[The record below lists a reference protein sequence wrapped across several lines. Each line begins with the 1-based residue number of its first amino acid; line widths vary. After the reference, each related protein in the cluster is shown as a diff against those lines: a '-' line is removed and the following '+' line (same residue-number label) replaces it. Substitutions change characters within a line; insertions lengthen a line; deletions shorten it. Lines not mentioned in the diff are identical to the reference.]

1 METRPSKAAFFYVYF
16 FCLRAII
23 SAYPVKIFKEALF
36 IMDNKKDMKNNK
48 MGKQT
53 ISCDVKSCRYNME
66 TECAC
71 ALSEIHVAPKKGC
84 CSQTE
89 DESLCSSYRCK
100 NCN

>member
-1 METRPSKAAFFYVYF
+1 MILKY
-16 FCLRAII
+16 
-23 SAYPVKIFKEALF
+23 FKEALF
-36 IMDNKKDMKNNK
+36 IMDNNKDLKNSHY
-48 MGKQT
+48 GKQA
-53 ISCDVKSCRYNME
+53 ISCNVKSCRYNME

-71 ALSEIHVAPKKGC
+71 SLTEIHVAPKKGC